1 MGNPLGFLKIKKE
14 IMTYRPVCERVKDY
28 SPVAIPK
35 TDSVTKD
42 QAARCMDCGT
52 PFCNWGCPLGNYI
65 PEWND
70 HTFREK
76 WEAAYE
82 LLSATNIL
90 PEVTGR
96 VCPAPCEY
104 ACVLGINDHSVT
116 IRENELAII
125 EKAFSSGF
133 IKPAKG
139 IKRTG
144 KKVAVI
150 GSGPAGLSAAAFLNR
165 FGHTVTVFEKEDRL
179 GGFMRYGIPD
189 FKLEKTVL
197 DRRINIWKDEGIYF
211 RTGVNAG
218 IDVHASEMLADYDA
232 ICVAIG
238 CRVPRD
244 LNVAGRNQ
252 DGVHMAV
259 DYLKQSN
266 RRVAGD
272 AIADPIDAKGKAVV
286 VIGGGD
292 TGADCVGTA
301 NRQGAKCVIQLE
313 VLPEPPKE
321 RPSDQ
326 PWPKYPFVFKTSTSH
341 EEGVERRFAILTKKF
356 IGENNKVKKIQC
368 CKVDFVKEPGK
379 PQPVM
384 KEVEGSDFEIDA
396 DMVVL
401 AMGFTNPAK
410 EGLLHLLGVEL
421 DNRGMVKKKPENC
434 QTNIGKVFAAGDVSR
449 GPSLIVWAIAEG
461 RKAAEGIDEYLCRGG
476 LDRPTR

>member
-1 MGNPLGFLKIKKE
+1 MGNPHGFLKINRE
-14 IMTYRPVCERVKDY
+14 VMAYRPVCERVKDY
-28 SPVAIPK
+28 APVAVPK
-35 TDSVTKD
+35 QDEKVKD

-52 PFCNWGCPLGNYI
+52 PFCNWGCPVGNYI

-70 HTFREK
+70 FTYRGN
-76 WEAAYE
+76 WQYAYD
-82 LLSATNIL
+82 LLSNTNIL

-104 ACVLGINDHSVT
+104 ACVLGINDHPVT

-125 EKAFSSGF
+125 EKAFKEGY
-133 IKPAKG
+133 IKPARN

-150 GSGPAGLSAAAFLNR
+150 GSGPAGLSASSFLNR
-165 FGHTVTVFEKEDRL
+165 QGHSVTVFEKADRL

-189 FKLEKTVL
+189 FKLEKSVL
-197 DRRINIWKDEGIYF
+197 DRRIDLLKDEGIHF

-218 IDVHASEMLADYDA
+218 IDVHAAEMLSDYDA

-244 LNVAGRNQ
+244 LNVPGRNL
-252 DGVHMAV
+252 DGVYQAV
-259 DYLKQSN
+259 DYLTQSN
-266 RRVAGD
+266 RRVSGD
-272 AIADPIDAKGKAVV
+272 DIKDELIDAKGKTVV

-301 NRQGAKCVIQLE
+301 NRQGAKCVVQIE
-313 VLPEPPKE
+313 VLPEPPKD
-321 RPSDQ
+321 RPADQ

-341 EEGVERRFAILTKKF
+341 EEGVERKFAILTQKF
-356 IGENNKVKKIQC
+356 IGESNKVKRIQC
-368 CKVDFVKEPGK
+368 RKVEFVKEQGK
-379 PQPVM
+379 PQPLM
-384 KEVEGSDFEIDA
+384 KEVEGSDFEIDS
-396 DMVVL
+396 DMVIL
-401 AMGFTNPAK
+401 AMGFTNPEK

-421 DNRGMVKKKPENC
+421 DSRGIVKKNPATGG
-434 QTNIGKVFAAGDVSR
+434 TNIGKVFAAGDVSR

-461 RKAAEGIDEYLCRGG
+461 RKAAEGIDDYLK
-476 LDRPTR
+476 DK